1 MAAADC
7 IFCSIAS
14 GKIKSDIVYQDNDF
28 VAFKDVNP
36 QAPVHILV
44 IPRAHIS
51 SIAEVASKEVAGGLI
66 LTAAKVARQ
75 IGLDKTGYRLAVNY
89 GEDAHL
95 VVPHLHLHIVGG
107 RKLDDMLG

>member
-14 GKIKSDIVYQDNDF
+14 GKIKSDIVYQDEDF
-28 VAFKDVNP
+28 VAFKDVSP

-44 IPRAHIS
+44 IPRAHIPS
-51 SIAEVASKEVAGGLI
+51 VVEVNSADIAGRLLMTAVKIAGQVG
-66 LTAAKVARQ
+66 V
-75 IGLDKTGYRLAVNY
+75 DKTGYRLAINY

>member
-1 MAAADC
+1 MSSDC

-14 GKIKSDIVYQDNDF
+14 GKIKSDIVYQDKEF

-44 IPRAHIS
+44 IPRSHIP
-51 SIAEVASKEVAGGLI
+51 SIAKVTSRDVVGGLV
-66 LTAAKVARQ
+66 LTATRVAKQV
-75 IGLDKTGYRLAVNY
+75 GLDKTGYRLAINY

>member
-1 MAAADC
+1 MSPDC

-14 GKIKSDIVYQDNDF
+14 GKIKADIVYQDKDF

-44 IPRAHIS
+44 IPREHIP
-51 SIAEVASKEVAGGLI
+51 SIVEVPSADIAGGL
-66 LTAAKVARQ
+66 LLAAVKVAKQ
-75 IGLDKTGYRLAVNY
+75 IGVDKTGYRLAINY
-89 GEDAHL
+89 GKDAEL

-107 RKLDDMLG
+107 RKLTGMLG

>member
-1 MAAADC
+1 MSPADC

-14 GKIKSDIVYQDNDF
+14 GKIKTDIIYEDKEF
-28 VAFKDVNP
+28 LAFKDINP

-44 IPRAHIS
+44 IPRAHIP
-51 SIAEVASKEVAGGLI
+51 SIAEVSSADIAGKLV
-66 LTAAKVARQ
+66 LAATRIAKQ
-75 IGLDKTGYRLAVNY
+75 IGVDKTGYRLAINY

>member
-1 MAAADC
+1 MSPADC

-14 GKIKSDIVYQDNDF
+14 GKIKSEAVFQDRDF

-44 IPRAHIS
+44 IPRAHIP
-51 SIAEVASKEVAGGLI
+51 SIAEVNSADIPGRLI
-66 LTAAKVARQ
+66 VTATKIARQ
-75 IGLDKTGYRLAVNY
+75 IGVDKTGYRLAINY